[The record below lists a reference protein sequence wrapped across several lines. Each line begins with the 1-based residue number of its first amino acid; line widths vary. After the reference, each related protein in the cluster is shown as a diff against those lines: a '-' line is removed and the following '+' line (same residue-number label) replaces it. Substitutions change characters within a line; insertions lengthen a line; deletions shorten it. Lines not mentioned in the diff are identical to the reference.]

1 MVSDEPSSLLLDL
14 PRELLDE
21 IVIKHATWSSQI
33 RLRAVCRILNE
44 ATTHHALRTAVL
56 QSEFRSRARALLNF
70 GPCALDVHTTH
81 LYLYPY
87 ARTSDELEELCV
99 GILEKLRNVEILEFK
114 VDEECPL
121 TPRMVQALG
130 QLPHLRDLTLLRLTT
145 KHLKAPLIPPAL
157 VAPSELRRLT
167 LEWHLK
173 DESRDVL
180 PVVKQARSFIAVC
193 PNLEV
198 VDIHRGCVQCVQ
210 RVNFS
215 DLLQGAPM
223 FRLPRGEFEPSLKT
237 FTVRRSLKLSA
248 SCPLTMKYLANL
260 TALTIS
266 NGQKEHQALWPAFL
280 QREIY
285 LTELSVY
292 VASEP
297 LLEYL
302 LGYRGLKSFCGGQFE
317 DLPKYANAEAP
328 NEAVKDNQE
337 ISKRILCLGL
347 YHHQKTLEKIW
358 LIPCTN
364 DHRWY
369 TDPLGAE
376 PWAMADEERLLCL
389 KEFQSLKTLGLAI
402 LLDLDMSSVYFES
415 TLRVVL
421 SHLRTVEVLKLNTL
435 PSPEVRKCVG
445 TRRIRWFREA
455 DLDTISA
462 ILNFRFN
469 SQEVY
474 PRGRELILRIGYLD
488 MEEGVWD
495 NWWIERDEL
504 GDTHRFR
511 NEESKDS
518 CRINTHKTAV
528 KHLEQ
533 QRQRR
538 EDAGTFAKKEYARYG
553 GANLA

>member
-87 ARTSDELEELCV
+87 ARTNDELE
-99 GILEKLRNVEILEFK
+99 G
-114 VDEECPL
+114 
-121 TPRMVQALG
+121 
-130 QLPHLRDLTLLRLTT
+130 TT
-145 KHLKAPLIPPAL
+145 YRACARR
-157 VAPSELRRLT
+157 PSELKRLT

-173 DESRDVL
+173 EESRDVL
-180 PVVKQARSFIAVC
+180 PVVKQARSFIAIC

-248 SCPLTMKYLANL
+248 SCPLTMKYFANL

-285 LTELSVY
+285 LTELAVY
-292 VASEP
+292 VASES

-328 NEAVKDNQE
+328 NEAVKDNEE

-347 YHHQKTLEKIW
+347 YHHRKTLEKIW

-389 KEFQSLKTLGLAI
+389 KEFQSLKTLGLAV